1 MPRALERSTRVY
13 ALETVHA
20 MRGGARAAPV
30 SGELHRKL
38 CAVRWPAS
46 CTSGL
51 PMMAIKHILV
61 PTDFSEP
68 AERALSMAVELAQ
81 AFKARVT
88 LLHVWS
94 IPNVGY
100 AEALTW
106 PIDDMQKAARKAL
119 EDVRARIAKVHADID
134 MLAEEGKDW
143 RRILD
148 VAKERNADLIVI
160 GTHGRRGLPR
170 LVLGSVAE
178 KVVRLSPVPVLTV
191 GMPEEAPPSG
201 TKK

>member
-1 MPRALERSTRVY
+1 
-13 ALETVHA
+13 
-20 MRGGARAAPV
+20 MRGRAGTAPV
-30 SGELHRKL
+30 SGDCTERAHADGWR
-38 CAVRWPAS
+38 VS
-46 CTSGL
+46 CTIGVT
-51 PMMAIKHILV
+51 PMIAIKHILV
-61 PTDFSEP
+61 PTDFSDS

-81 AFKARVT
+81 AFKARIT

-119 EDVRARIAKVHADID
+119 EDVRARVAKLHPDIE
-134 MLAEEGKDW
+134 MVAEEGKDW

-148 VAKERNADLIVI
+148 VAKERKADLIVM

-191 GMPEEAPPSG
+191 GMPEEEAPPSG
-201 TKK
+201 SKK